1 MSVRGVIMNRE
12 QKRKEARKNK
22 NININYTND
31 SNKEIYRLLKIAIV
45 VIIIFALLF
54 FGVSLFLTKEID
66 LSKKDN
72 DTTDTGSTG
81 AILANSIFKQKE
93 DTYYVYFYDFNNE
106 NTSIATSIINR
117 LQDKKVY
124 YVDTSDILNKN
135 YVGESINKD
144 AKNLEDLKVVK
155 DTIIKIENDK
165 IVAYYEG
172 EEDITNNLK

>member
-1 MSVRGVIMNRE
+1 MNRE

-66 LSKKDN
+66 MSIKDN

-106 NTSIATSIINR
+106 NTNIATSIINR

-135 YVGESINKD
+135 YVGESSNKD